1 MISQVR
7 RRLRLLLK
15 FLKLS
20 LAVIG
25 TGVASGVVGIFCHYL
40 LEFIQVLAFGKDK
53 GNLLLQFQSV
63 SAFRRLSVLLVVGV
77 LSSLFWYFLQR
88 RVTLLSI
95 SKAKKLVGK
104 RSPNFL
110 GQSLHALIQ
119 VAIVAAGAS
128 IGKEGAP
135 RELGALF
142 GGSLSK
148 GLHLDIS
155 DRQLLIACGAGAGLA
170 SVYQVP
176 FASALFVLETLGV
189 SWTLKNIIII
199 FATTYVSDYCAKP
212 IVGGH
217 ALYIVD
223 TVTIDS
229 SSFIQAIILAL
240 FVTPFAIIFGY
251 FAKKASSHRITGKEI
266 LWTLPFAFLIL
277 GGLSANLPIFMGN
290 GQVLAQWIFSGNSS
304 AYLPVILIIKCLLVC
319 LLLRSGAYGGTLTPS
334 FALGVGTGY
343 LITVLLGN
351 FGFSHSLSLGM
362 LLGATVFLGTTLDAP
377 LTGIALV
384 VGFIGTGGIIVF
396 PLILASILSRII
408 NNKWKKRL

>member
-1 MISQVR
+1 MGTKGRKSLTCLPKS
-7 RRLRLLLK
+7 LRL
-15 FLKLS
+15 F

-25 TGVASGVVGIFCHYL
+25 TGIASGMVGIVCHYL
-40 LEFIQVLAFGKDK
+40 LELVQVIAFGNDQTD
-53 GNLLLQFQSV
+53 LLIQFKSV
-63 SAFRRLSVLLVVGV
+63 SAFRRFSVLLVVGI
-77 LSSLFWYFLQR
+77 LASLFWYFLQR
-88 RVTLLSI
+88 RVSLLSI
-95 SKAKKLVGK
+95 SKAKQLVGK
-104 RSPNFL
+104 KSPNFL
-110 GQSLHALIQ
+110 GQALHALIQ
-119 VAIVAAGAS
+119 VAIVGAGAS

-148 GLHLDIS
+148 GLDLDVP

-170 SVYQVP
+170 AVYQVP
-176 FASALFVLETLGV
+176 FASVLFVLETLGV
-189 SWTLKNIIII
+189 SWKLKNIIII
-199 FATTYVSDYCAKP
+199 LATTYVSAYCAKP

-223 TVTIDS
+223 KVTIDS

-240 FVTPFAIIFGY
+240 FVTPLAIMFGY
-251 FAKKASSHRITGKEI
+251 LAKTASKHRITGKEI

-277 GGLSANLPIFMGN
+277 GGLSAYLPIFMGN
-290 GQVLAQWIFSGNSS
+290 GQVLAQWIFSGNAS

-343 LITVLLGN
+343 LITVLLGT
-351 FGFSHSLSLGM
+351 FGLSSSPNLGM
-362 LLGATVFLGTTLDAP
+362 LLGATIVLGTTLDAP

-384 VGFIGTGGIIVF
+384 VGFTGTGGVIVF

-408 NNKWKKRL
+408 NNKWKERV